1 MTQSLS
7 VMSGDKQSHDGYN
20 NKDDI
25 FVSLFTA
32 MYLDDFFFKQRFPS
46 SQDDLTRFLPEADA
60 KPQSPKTRRSDLSL
74 GLDKSFNLSDG
85 PFPGLLSGDSDTH
98 FRGLW

>member
-32 MYLDDFFFKQRFPS
+32 MYLDDFFLNKDFH
-46 SQDDLTRFLPEADA
+46 LP
-60 KPQSPKTRRSDLSL
+60 RMI
-74 GLDKSFNLSDG
+74 
-85 PFPGLLSGDSDTH
+85 
-98 FRGLW
+98 